1 MIPVRENSE
10 VVIIYPD
17 ILPAF
22 PFLPPLVAQVAA
34 KALTWEMAPRTCNA
48 KVAPKADS
56 AAGGI
61 WSKMKASARQR
72 RQRCIQWG
80 DGWEMDGDG

>member
-1 MIPVRENSE
+1 MVKIPNVLYFAS
-10 VVIIYPD
+10 
-17 ILPAF
+17 F
-22 PFLPPLVAQVAA
+22 PMFGFCGGQLA

-61 WSKMKASARQR
+61 WSKMKASL
-72 RQRCIQWG
+72 QRCIQWG
-80 DGWEMDGDG
+80 NGGEMDGNS

>member
-1 MIPVRENSE
+1 MFGSSGRQ
-10 VVIIYPD
+10 
-17 ILPAF
+17 L
-22 PFLPPLVAQVAA
+22 AA

-61 WSKMKASARQR
+61 WSKMKASAVALYPV
-72 RQRCIQWG
+72 G
-80 DGWEMDGDG
+80 GWLGNGWKWLSDA